1 MASWASC
8 GPVVSGS
15 QDAPDGRYRD
25 ATPAD
30 ADGKTAPATTV
41 RTPSAD
47 VVRQEVAVSSY
58 GRAAHLSMAPEFA
71 SPTGAERLTRAINIV
86 LAGTAL
92 ILLLPL
98 MILIAIAV
106 KLTSRGPIL
115 YTQTRVGVD
124 RRAFADDRRTSS
136 ERRTAP
142 KPRYRDR
149 KARIELRALDR
160 RSRRA
165 LALRGRRTE
174 DVGGNAF
181 RIYKFRSMCVDAE
194 RGCGAVWAK
203 KNDARVTPIGRFL
216 RQLRLDELPQL
227 INVLQGDMNIV
238 GPRPERPSIFCRLRE
253 EIPDY
258 RLRQRTR
265 PGITGWAQVK
275 QNYDCCLDDVK
286 RKVSL
291 DLEYLKRRTVWQD
304 IKIMALTI
312 PVIIFRRGAM

>member
-1 MASWASC
+1 ME
-8 GPVVSGS
+8 
-15 QDAPDGRYRD
+15 RD
-25 ATPAD
+25 VAHWPHLQKVNDMTPFPAD
-30 ADGKTAPATTV
+30 DDRKAVPPTSPLFATASV
-41 RTPSAD
+41 RH
-47 VVRQEVAVSSY
+47 EVAVSSY
-58 GRAAHLSMAPEFA
+58 RRAAHLSMAPFAMAPEFA
-71 SPTGAERLTRAINIV
+71 SPTGPERLTRAINIV

-98 MILIAIAV
+98 MILIAIAI

-124 RRAFADDRRTSS
+124 RRAFVDDRRTSS
-136 ERRTAP
+136 ERRTRP

-149 KARIELRALDR
+149 SARFEQRALDR

-165 LALRGRRTE
+165 LALRGRRHQ
-174 DVGGNAF
+174 DVGGDVY
-181 RIYKFRSMCVDAE
+181 RMYKFRSMCIDAE

-258 RLRQRTR
+258 QLRQRTR

-291 DLEYLKRRTVWQD
+291 DLEYLKRRTVWED

-312 PVIIFRRGAM
+312 PVMIFRRGAM

>member
-1 MASWASC
+1 MDMT
-8 GPVVSGS
+8 PL
-15 QDAPDGRYRD
+15 
-25 ATPAD
+25 PAD
-30 ADGKTAPATTV
+30 DDRKAAPPASLRPPTADI
-41 RTPSAD
+41 
-47 VVRQEVAVSSY
+47 VRQEVAVSTY
-58 GRAAHLSMAPEFA
+58 RRAAHLSIAPPEIA
-71 SPTGAERLTRAINIV
+71 SPTGPERLTRAINIV

-98 MILIAIAV
+98 MILIAIAI

-115 YTQTRVGVD
+115 YTQIRVGVD
-124 RRAFADDRRTSS
+124 RRAFLDDRRTSA
-136 ERRTAP
+136 ERRSTP
-142 KPRYRDR
+142 KHPRHRSR
-149 KARIELRALDR
+149 NALLEQRALDR
-160 RSRRA
+160 RSRRV
-165 LALRGRRTE
+165 LALRGRRHE
-174 DVGGNAF
+174 DVGGHVY

-203 KNDARVTPIGRFL
+203 KNDSRVTPLGKIL

-258 RLRQRTR
+258 PLRQRTR

-275 QNYDCCLDDVK
+275 QSYDCCLEDVK

-304 IKIMALTI
+304 IKIMAMTI
-312 PVIIFRRGAM
+312 PVMIFRRGAM